1 MLKINVVVHK
11 NGAMD
16 VDHDSNESSQQHIEL
31 WSHPYKVNVT
41 WVSSLVKHNQMS
53 IHFTCIFLS
62 WSMWMKEWLWR
73 YIICQM
79 VTMSCTVSLTF
90 LLSGEMHSSYRNDG
104 GAATCRWWRWS
115 GWQPFCACRAQTHWF
130 LCLVIDGAS
139 LSAQT
144 AEKSSWQAEARR
156 VEGLHF
162 VIMVIW
168 ELKLSRCLPSRAAGT
183 WSQLPEISA
192 CATASTFVWPQTGP
206 GECVYE
212 VSKIYIFLK
221 LFLLD
226 KAFRIMRNK
235 FSHVFP
241 NFWLACTVLSNT

>member
-16 VDHDSNESSQQHIEL
+16 VDHDSNESSQQQHEL

-168 ELKLSRCLPSRAAGT
+168 ELKLRPLLAIEGCWYLESAPRNLCMCHRLHFRLTSDWT
-183 WSQLPEISA
+183 WRV
-192 CATASTFVWPQTGP
+192 CVWGQ
-206 GECVYE
+206 
-212 VSKIYIFLK
+212 
-221 LFLLD
+221 
-226 KAFRIMRNK
+226 
-235 FSHVFP
+235 
-241 NFWLACTVLSNT
+241 